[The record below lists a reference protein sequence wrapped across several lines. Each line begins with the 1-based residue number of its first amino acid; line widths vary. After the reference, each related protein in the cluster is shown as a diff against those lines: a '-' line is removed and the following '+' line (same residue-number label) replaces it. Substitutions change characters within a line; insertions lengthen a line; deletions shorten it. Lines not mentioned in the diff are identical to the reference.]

1 MTILLVKIFS
11 SRYQLQRITADAI
24 LISMTTLNR
33 SRFEQF
39 LDDQI
44 QVLSSCSIST
54 AAVLT

>member
-33 SRFEQF
+33 SRFEQL